1 MIKVSKKSQYG
12 LRAMI
17 CLAQNYKLK
26 RVISIKKIS
35 EKEGIPFG
43 FLEKIVSRL
52 EKSGLVRGKKG
63 VNGGYILARSPQKI
77 SVGDIVFVLEEN
89 KKPVNCALC
98 GKKAK
103 CASRNVWIKLDL
115 ALNKAL
121 ESIKLSSLIR

>member
-17 CLAQNYKLK
+17 LLAKSYKSKQVL
-26 RVISIKKIS
+26 SIKKIS

-43 FLEKIVSRL
+43 FLEKIVSQL
-52 EKSGLVRGKKG
+52 EKSGLVKGKKG
-63 VNGGYILARSPQKI
+63 ASGGYFLAKSPQKI
-77 SVGDIVFVLEEN
+77 SVQDIVFVLEEN
-89 KKPVNCALC
+89 KETVNCALC
-98 GKKAK
+98 GKKEK

-121 ESIKLSSLIR
+121 ESIKLSSLIK